1 MFVFPLIALAFT
13 HGWGRAFDLI
23 SIGVPVIAEV
33 GLAIEFKAQP
43 AYALTYPIGALI
55 FAWMMVRSAIVT
67 MWQGGVMWRGTF
79 YRLNELRR
87 GVV

>member
-1 MFVFPLIALAFT
+1 
-13 HGWGRAFDLI
+13 
-23 SIGVPVIAEV
+23 
-33 GLAIEFKAQP
+33 
-43 AYALTYPIGALI
+43 LI